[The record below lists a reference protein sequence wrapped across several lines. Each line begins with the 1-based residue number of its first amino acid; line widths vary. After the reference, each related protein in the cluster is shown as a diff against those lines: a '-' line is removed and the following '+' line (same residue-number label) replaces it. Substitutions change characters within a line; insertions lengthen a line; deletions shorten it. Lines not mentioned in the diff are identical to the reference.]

1 MFVFFISCSNL
12 SNQPP
17 AQVNNQGSGLD
28 GSFPLMHCV
37 VFGLGRGWF
46 ALFPS
51 YVDVFFRQLQRPCCV
66 TGPS

>member
-17 AQVNNQGSGLD
+17 AQVNNPVSGLD
-28 GSFPLMHCV
+28 GNFPLMDCV

-46 ALFPS
+46 ALFLS
-51 YVDVFFRQLQRPCCV
+51 
-66 TGPS
+66 